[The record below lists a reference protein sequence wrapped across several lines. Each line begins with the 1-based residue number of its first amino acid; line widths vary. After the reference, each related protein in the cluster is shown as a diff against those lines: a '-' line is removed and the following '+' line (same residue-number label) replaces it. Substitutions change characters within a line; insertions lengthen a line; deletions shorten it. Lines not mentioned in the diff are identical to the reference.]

1 MNSGENLKPSM
12 LLLSPVVLL
21 CYIQL
26 YRTCH
31 ASPVCSLQDRF
42 SRAQSSLASAH
53 HVQVTMRLQGVLIV
67 YALYCISACFGFF
80 SEPRHARGCAA
91 LLRGGASSSEERY
104 SYHLTTFSPSGSLK
118 QVEYAGAAVASGV
131 LVIALKYDEGIVFA
145 SKRELPSVLVKE
157 LSTKKVSLITD
168 TIAITYSGLT
178 ADSRVLAAC
187 AVQRS
192 TDYAQKYGSDIP
204 VSSLVRDLAALMQ
217 QYTQQPG
224 VRPFGVSLL
233 VAGTEEVDSDAS
245 DSTDATSAGAVKPML
260 YRVDPSGYHSSWLA
274 CAVGKR
280 SAEAE
285 EMLERDYKPGM
296 TRAAAIELAL
306 SVVEACGTSSSSN
319 GSESTGKQ
327 AAENGE
333 VDVAVVEAA
342 GVTLQAHLMA
352 RRDQSE
358 STA

>member
-1 MNSGENLKPSM
+1 LINILK
-12 LLLSPVVLL
+12 L
-21 CYIQL
+21 
-26 YRTCH
+26 
-31 ASPVCSLQDRF
+31 
-42 SRAQSSLASAH
+42 SSLALPKIFAAA
-53 HVQVTMRLQGVLIV
+53 TMRLQGVLIV
-67 YALYCISACFGFF
+67 CALHCISACCGFF
-80 SEPRHARGCAA
+80 SEPRRARNFAVQ
-91 LLRGGASSSEERY
+91 LRGGASSSEERY
-104 SYHLTTFSPSGSLK
+104 SYHLTTFSPTGSLK
-118 QVEYAGAAVASGV
+118 QVEYAGAAVAAGV
-131 LVIALKYDEGIVFA
+131 LVVALKFDQGVVFA
-145 SKRELPSVLVKE
+145 SPRELPSVLVKQ

-168 TIAITYSGLT
+168 TIAVTYSGLT

-192 TDYAQKYGSDIP
+192 AHYHQKYGSDVP

-233 VAGTEEVDSDAS
+233 VAGTEEVDAN
-245 DSTDATSAGAVKPML
+245 DSTDAASTGAVKPML

-285 EMLERDYKPGM
+285 ELLERDYKPGM

-306 SVVEACGTSSSSN
+306 SVVNACGSSASSSSSSSSSS
-319 GSESTGKQ
+319 SESTSKQ
-327 AAENGE
+327 AVDSGE

-342 GVTLQAHLMA
+342 GVTLQPHLMTA
-352 RRDQSE
+352 SEQSE
-358 STA
+358 SSA

>member
-1 MNSGENLKPSM
+1 MRLHGALA
-12 LLLSPVVLL
+12 V
-21 CYIQL
+21 CAL
-26 YRTCH
+26 YCTSACC
-31 ASPVCSLQDRF
+31 ASLTEQRC
-42 SRAQSSLASAH
+42 ASSLARRVA
-53 HVQVTMRLQGVLIV
+53 Q
-67 YALYCISACFGFF
+67 
-80 SEPRHARGCAA
+80 
-91 LLRGGASSSEERY
+91 LRGGSSEERY

-118 QVEYAGAAVASGV
+118 QVEYAGAAVAAGV
-131 LVIALKYDEGIVFA
+131 LVVALKHDEGVVFA
-145 SKRELPSVLVKE
+145 SPRELPSALVKE

-178 ADSRVLAAC
+178 ADSRVLAAF

-192 TDYAQKYGSDIP
+192 AHYAQKYGTEVP

-233 VAGTEEVDSDAS
+233 VAGTEEGS
-245 DSTDATSAGAVKPML
+245 DSTDSTSAGTAKPML

-285 EMLERDYKPGM
+285 ELLERDYKPGL

-306 SVVEACGTSSSSN
+306 SVVKACRGSNSSGSSSSSDSASS
-319 GSESTGKQ
+319 SESAGTH
-327 AAENGE
+327 AAASGE

-342 GVTLQAHLMA
+342 GVTLQPHLMTSKE
-352 RRDQSE
+352 QSDA
-358 STA
+358 TA